1 MRKRCC
7 PGLILVALAIAALNG
22 CATYSEKA
30 GAVEGHLRAQDPEK
44 ALAALERIQYPDKD
58 QVLYLMDKAMLL
70 RMAGNYRESN
80 AALERAKVLI
90 EELTAPSVTE
100 QAARFTVN
108 DASTSYIGTP
118 LEQLMVHVYAALNYL
133 ELGDIGAARVEALQ
147 MDQVI
152 RRINEYRKGSRPLD
166 VAFARYLSGIIFEDL
181 QEWSDAMIA
190 CRKAYNAY
198 TEFGPVLEVELP
210 ESLKHALLRLAEQ
223 QGLDNELAQYR
234 ESFGVTQ
241 WQSTASR
248 ATQAEIVFFL
258 HNGLAPIK
266 RERSIIA
273 PVPGSGQLIR
283 ISVPEYEGR
292 GSKARSARLQTDAAR
307 VDTVRVEN
315 IDRVARLTL
324 EEQMPAIMARTAARN
339 AIKYAVADQA
349 GRQDD
354 LAGLLVNLF
363 NIATEVAD
371 TRSWLTLPGEIQMAR
386 LLLPPGRYDLRIDLL
401 GTGGVMASRSWPG
414 IELGAGDKRYLSWH
428 WIPSGMITTRHL
440 Q

>member
-7 PGLILVALAIAALNG
+7 PGLILVALAFAALGG
-22 CATYSEKA
+22 CATYSEKVKT
-30 GAVEGHLRAQDPEK
+30 VEGHLRAQDPEK
-44 ALAALERIQYPDKD
+44 ALQALDKIHYPDKD
-58 QVLYLMDKAMLL
+58 QVLYQMDKATLL
-70 RMAGNYRESN
+70 RMAGDYRASN
-80 AALERAKVLI
+80 TALEQAKVLI

-152 RRINEYRKGSRPLD
+152 RRLNEYRKGSRPLD
-166 VAFARYLSGIIFEDL
+166 VAFARYLSGIVFEHL
-181 QEWSDAMIA
+181 LEWSDAMIA

-198 TEFGPVLEVELP
+198 TEFGPVLGVELP
-210 ESLKHALLRLAEQ
+210 ASLKHALLRLAEQ
-223 QGLDNELAQYR
+223 QGLDAELAQYR
-234 ESFGVTQ
+234 KSFGITQ
-241 WQSTASR
+241 WQSLASR
-248 ATQAEIVFFL
+248 SAQAEIIFFL

-266 RERSIIA
+266 RQRSIIA
-273 PVPGSGQLIR
+273 PVPSSGQLIR

-292 GSKARSARLQTDAAR
+292 GGKARIARLQAGDELI
-307 VDTVRVEN
+307 DTVRVEN
-315 IDRVARLTL
+315 IDAVARLTL

-339 AIKYAVADQA
+339 AIKYTVAHQA

-363 NIATEVAD
+363 NVATEIAD

-386 LLLPPGRYDLRIDLL
+386 LLLPPGRYDLRVDVL
-401 GTGGVMASRSWPG
+401 GSGGVMASRTWPG
-414 IELGAGDKRYLSWH
+414 IELGAGDKRYLSYH
-428 WIPSGMITTRHL
+428 WIPSGMVTTRH
-440 Q
+440 